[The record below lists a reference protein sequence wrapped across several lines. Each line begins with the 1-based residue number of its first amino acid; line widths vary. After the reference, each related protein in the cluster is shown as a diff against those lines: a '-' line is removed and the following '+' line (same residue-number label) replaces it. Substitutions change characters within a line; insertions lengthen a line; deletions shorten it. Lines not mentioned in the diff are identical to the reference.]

1 MSLGPDLT
9 LSLRKSVLLTA
20 IGRGGG
26 CCYGWNFFIPF
37 PPQSP
42 SWFPIALRE
51 NPGCVP
57 VRMALLPLSMSQAG
71 STPCPCCSRHMAL
84 GSLHKT
90 SRTSHLGALPH
101 SSLCLEVSPGH
112 QAEDSLPAQR
122 PFSDNASPDNVF
134 PCFLSPQHSHF
145 CPL

>member
-9 LSLRKSVLLTA
+9 LSLRKSLLLTA
-20 IGRGGG
+20 IGRGGVLL
-26 CCYGWNFFIPF
+26 WMELLHSL
-37 PPQSP
+37 PPSKP
-42 SWFPIALRE
+42 LMVPYCSERKPRLL
-51 NPGCVP
+51 P
-57 VRMALLPLSMSQAG
+57 VRVALLPLSVSQAG
-71 STPCPCCSRHMAL
+71 STPCPCCSRHVAL

-122 PFSDNASPDNVF
+122 PFSDNPSPNNVF